1 MAALTII
8 SSGNSYHTAVA
19 SQALRFGWFVW
30 VDCYTDRSMT
40 GATLAFLNLLL
51 LTAEKGRAWTLPSRP
66 WAVALVVRRQHEYFS
81 VHHRLMLS
89 RPQRSYPISATST
102 AEVSGDI
109 KDILA
114 LPILRIGSRVG
125 SGSYGT
131 VHQGYLIRAEDDVQ
145 PCIAKRAWTLAELEA
160 NVPSR
165 IFKLDQE
172 EKQRREQLAVAQ
184 RTGLASVKLAQNDGE
199 VSNAENGSASDL
211 KTRSDRCRHYWDVE
225 RHCYQKMEEMYRQKN
240 RMGNAAPKF
249 LGVHRDDGRGEQI
262 GSGVS
267 IQGYGTP
274 SNEKGT
280 ANKCE
285 QEWMVFEFVGTSLG
299 DGSIGKPAQTLLD
312 AMEVSPNE
320 TK

>member
-1 MAALTII
+1 MVPL
-8 SSGNSYHTAVA
+8 SRPF
-19 SQALRFGWFVW
+19 SQNRG
-30 VDCYTDRSMT
+30 SMT
-40 GATLAFLNLLL
+40 GAALAFLHLLL
-51 LTAEKGRAWTLPSRP
+51 LTAEKARAWS
-66 WAVALVVRRQHEYFS
+66 VAPVVRRQHEYFS
-81 VHHRLMLS
+81 GRHHLLLS
-89 RPQRSYPISATST
+89 RPRRSSPISVTST
-102 AEVSGDI
+102 AEASGDI
-109 KDILA
+109 NSILDDVRA
-114 LPILRIGSRVG
+114 RSLPLLRIGSRVG

-131 VHQGYLIRAEDDVQ
+131 VHQGYLISAEDDFQ
-145 PCIAKRAWTLAELEA
+145 PCIAKRAWTLAEIEA

-199 VSNAENGSASDL
+199 VTNAESEPLSASDL

-225 RHCYQKMEEMYRQKN
+225 RHCYQKMEEINRQKN
-240 RMGNAAPKF
+240 RMGNAAPQF
-249 LGVHRDDGRGEQI
+249 LGVHRDDGRGDQF

-267 IQGYGTP
+267 IQGSGTP

-280 ANKCE
+280 ANKCG
-285 QEWMVFEFVGTSLG
+285 QEWMVLEFVGTSLG

-320 TK
+320 TKQNLIHSSMRHGMLIYGY